1 MIRSHPATHTPSPS
15 HRTADTFGGIL
26 RTEDIETGL
35 VWVQR
40 SYRTNRQQKSMLVH
54 KTIWV
59 ISTIFSCSRQ
69 QTILQLHNDEEQ
81 MHQIMQIHA
90 VDTRVVVLVISGHPS
105 EVTWCCITRYY
116 GHQHRSQQPFMWK
129 FSLVPPQLTM
139 LGQYSS
145 PHRILQTINNFRD
158 YL

>member
-1 MIRSHPATHTPSPS
+1 MIRSHPATHTPSHHITQPTHLGGFRG
-15 HRTADTFGGIL
+15 HRDWPGLGTAMLQD
-26 RTEDIETGL
+26 
-35 VWVQR
+35 
-40 SYRTNRQQKSMLVH
+40 QQKSLLVH

-59 ISTIFSCSRQ
+59 ISTIFSCSGQ
-69 QTILQLHNDEEQ
+69 QTILYYNNYIEQ
-81 MHQIMQIHA
+81 MHQIVQIHA

-116 GHQHRSQQPFMWK
+116 GHQHRSQQPFMWN